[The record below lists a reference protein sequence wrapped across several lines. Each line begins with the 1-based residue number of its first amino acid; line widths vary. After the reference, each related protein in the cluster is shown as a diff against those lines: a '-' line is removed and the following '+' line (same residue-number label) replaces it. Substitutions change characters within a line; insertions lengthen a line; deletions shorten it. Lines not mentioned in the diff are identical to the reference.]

1 MCQGTMYWMTAS
13 EYMISASVITC
24 GILADNV
31 TRPVNFLSRTFSAA
45 VYALPAKLMTCVVYE
60 HCHLHSGR
68 ESSCNL
74 GWSHL
79 VFH

>member
-13 EYMISASVITC
+13 EYMIPANVITC

-45 VYALPAKLMTCVVYE
+45 VYALPAKLI
-60 HCHLHSGR
+60 
-68 ESSCNL
+68 
-74 GWSHL
+74 
-79 VFH
+79 